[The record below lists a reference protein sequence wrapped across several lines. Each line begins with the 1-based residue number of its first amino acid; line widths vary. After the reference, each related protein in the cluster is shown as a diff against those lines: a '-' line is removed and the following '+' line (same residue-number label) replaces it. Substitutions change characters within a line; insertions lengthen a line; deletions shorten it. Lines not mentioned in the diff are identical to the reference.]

1 MDKVVL
7 AYSGGL
13 DTSVSI
19 KWLEEKYG
27 LKTVAMTVDVG
38 DGKDNAAIKERALK
52 AGALECYVVDAKKDF
67 AENYCWP
74 ALKAN
79 ALYMGKYP
87 LSAGL
92 SRPLIVKYLVEVAEK
107 EGAVAVAHGCTGKGN
122 DQVRFDVSTTALNP
136 ALKVIAPVREWPMT
150 REDEIDYA
158 HKHNIPIPVGKK
170 SPYSIDQNLWGRSI
184 ECGVLEDP
192 WNEPPEDIYIWTLNP
207 GQSPDKPTYVEIGF
221 EKGVPVSLNGE
232 AMDPVNLILTL
243 HDIAGQNGVGRIDMV
258 EDRLVGIKS
267 REIYE
272 APAAVVLIAAHRE
285 LENLTLSRETLQL
298 KPMLEQKYAE
308 IIYNGLWYSQ
318 AKEALDAFI
327 DKTQETVTGTVRLKL
342 WKGQAIPVGRK
353 SPYSLYDFSL
363 ATYAEGDEFKH
374 DAAVGFIQLWG
385 LPTKVYATM
394 KKNTDA
400 GAGAKGAAG
409 EKQKSGKLK
418 MVGD

>member
-27 LKTVAMTVDVG
+27 LKTVAMTADVG
-38 DGKDNAAIKERALK
+38 DGKDTAAIKERALK
-52 AGALECYVVDAKKDF
+52 AGALDCYVVDAKKDF
-67 AENYCWP
+67 ALNYCWP

-107 EGAVAVAHGCTGKGN
+107 EEAVAVAHGCTGKGN

-136 ALKVIAPVREWPMT
+136 ALKVIAPVREWPMS
-150 REDEIDYA
+150 REDEIEYA

-192 WNEPPEDIYIWTLNP
+192 WNEPPEDIYIWTVNP
-207 GQSPDKPTYVEIGF
+207 GQAPDQPTYVEIGF
-221 EKGVPVSLNGE
+221 EKGIPVSLNGVE
-232 AMDPVNLILTL
+232 MDAVDLILTL
-243 HDIAGQNGVGRIDMV
+243 HDMAGQNGVGRIDMV

-318 AKEALDAFI
+318 VKEAIDAFI
-327 DKTQETVTGTVRLKL
+327 DQTQATVTGTVRMKL

-363 ATYAEGDEFKH
+363 ATYDKGDAFSH
-374 DAAVGFIQLWG
+374 DSAVGFIELWG

-394 KKNTDA
+394 KKGTAPAEGQDT
-400 GAGAKGAAG
+400 KT
-409 EKQKSGKLK
+409 GKLK